1 LSGIVDIGIS
11 LLILFDII
19 SVKSSPLPIFF
30 VCFIIG
36 NIYLGAGLAIAY
48 VKMSKQDDE

>member
-1 LSGIVDIGIS
+1 MSGIVDIGIS
-11 LLILFDII
+11 LLVLFDII
-19 SVKSSPLPIFF
+19 SMKGSYLPIFF

-48 VKMSKQDDE
+48 VKMSKQPDE